1 MRTVRVVVVI
11 VLVAGGAALAGG
23 LAYAGG
29 SKPAKPLISNLVA
42 TPATVSSG
50 GATTVSASVSGAN
63 ECALS
68 SNKPVA
74 GLPVT
79 FSCQSGAVEHK
90 LTMPTDTGKKPVKYK
105 LTLTAIGVAGKAKA
119 KTTVTVTAA
128 NFMIEKRQRVEGEA
142 SYTESELAAK
152 VGQKVEYEVI
162 VTNTGNVPLKF
173 AALKDS
179 GCENV
184 SPSGGTEL
192 DAGKS
197 ETFTCEHTL
206 TIIGQYTNE
215 ASIEGNEGT
224 STRTSN
230 TVTVKVQGA
239 SFTIETLQRL
249 HGEPSYIK
257 SELTAGVGHTVEYAV
272 IVKNTGTLTLKFAA
286 LKDSGC
292 ENVSPSG
299 GTELDAGKSETF
311 TCEHTLTSTGQY
323 TNEAS
328 IEGDEGTGAGTS
340 NRVTVD
346 IPCGCGG
353 LTIEKLQKIEGEAF
367 YTRSTL
373 TGEIDQTVDYEI
385 IVKNTGNVTLRFN
398 PLSDANCTGISP
410 SGEETVA
417 PGQVQTYTCH
427 HLLTEVG
434 FYRNEASIEGNE
446 DTGTETS
453 NRVVVEVL

>member
-1 MRTVRVVVVI
+1 MR
-11 VLVAGGAALAGG
+11 
-23 LAYAGG
+23 GG
-29 SKPAKPLISNLVA
+29 SKPAKPLISNLAA
-42 TPATVSSG
+42 TPATVFSE

-63 ECALS
+63 ECVLS
-68 SNKPVA
+68 SNKAVA

-90 LTMPTDTGKKPVKYK
+90 LTMPTDTRKRPVKYK

-128 NFMIEKRQRVEGEA
+128 NVCCGRPVFMIEKRQRVEGEA

-162 VTNTGNVPLKF
+162 VFNTGNVPIKF

-179 GCENV
+179 GCEDI

-192 DAGKS
+192 DVD
-197 ETFTCEHTL
+197 E
-206 TIIGQYTNE
+206 
-215 ASIEGNEGT
+215 
-224 STRTSN
+224 
-230 TVTVKVQGA
+230 
-239 SFTIETLQRL
+239 
-249 HGEPSYIK
+249 
-257 SELTAGVGHTVEYAV
+257 
-272 IVKNTGTLTLKFAA
+272 
-286 LKDSGC
+286 
-292 ENVSPSG
+292 
-299 GTELDAGKSETF
+299 SETF
-311 TCEHTLTSTGQY
+311 TCEHTLTSTGEYTNEASIEGNEGASTRTSNKVTVKVQEARFTIEMLQRLHGETSYTKSELTAGVGQTVEYAVIVKNAGAVTLKFAALKDGGCENISPRGGTELEAGESETFSCEHALTIAAQY

-328 IEGDEGTGAGTS
+328 IEGDEGTGAETA
-340 NRVTVD
+340 NRVTVN
-346 IPCGCGG
+346 ISCGCGRV
-353 LTIEKLQKIEGEAF
+353 TIEKLQKIEGEAF
-367 YTRSTL
+367 YTRATL

-385 IVKNTGNVTLRFN
+385 NVENTGNVMLRVN

-410 SGEETVA
+410 SGEQAVA

-427 HLLTEVG
+427 HLLTEMG

-446 DTGTETS
+446 GIGTETS